1 MTTAT
6 HPWNG
11 VLMSTLDAAADP
23 DAPLRPVTLPA
34 EWDTEAAAAL
44 AQLVPGD
51 DPIDL
56 PTLADGWTRVFA
68 PDGPTAR
75 SLVWLLLTRQ
85 AAPTEADWPSAFAR
99 PPGLTLN
106 LAALACPGAGF
117 PPRTFVASRSAA
129 GTSRV

>member
-56 PTLADGWTRVFA
+56 PSLADGWTRVFA
-68 PDGPTAR
+68 PDSATAR

-85 AAPTEADWPSAFAR
+85 AAPTEAVWRCAFDR
-99 PPGLTLN
+99 PPGFIIN
-106 LAALACPGAGF
+106 LAAFVSPGEGF
-117 PPRTFVASRSAA
+117 AARTFVAALRLVCSVLR
-129 GTSRV
+129 